1 MVHGGRLELPCPC
14 GHQFLR
20 LACLPIPPAVHVGT
34 QSESRTCKPVMGVGP
49 SDRCVY
55 HFTIYAYWR
64 RQQDLNLRAGQ
75 ALLPVF
81 QTGPF
86 SLLGMSPYGGSEMLG
101 KLLVTPVQ
109 HCFVPGVG
117 RRCCLSVIRNEQP
130 GNTAEIRKSVYVA
143 QKPAALYQGSITAFQ
158 AYIRKNRLTEGRY
171 KDFPYH
177 RP

>member
-1 MVHGGRLELPCPC
+1 
-14 GHQFLR
+14 
-20 LACLPIPPAVHVGT
+20 
-34 QSESRTCKPVMGVGP
+34 
-49 SDRCVY
+49 
-55 HFTIYAYWR
+55 
-64 RQQDLNLRAGQ
+64 
-75 ALLPVF
+75 
-81 QTGPF
+81 
-86 SLLGMSPYGGSEMLG
+86 MLG

-109 HCFVPGVG
+109 HSFVPGVG